1 MTQEWSIDSNIEQES
16 EYQVSVKK
24 SEGVAD
30 RHDYAFFVAAS
41 ENYIPGIQALF
52 NSMAYHEMQ
61 QDVIL
66 LSFDLPADYIDSL
79 ADYSFNI
86 RVFETQNKDSQ
97 VVGTAI
103 ERFRLSVEYGPE
115 YKAIC
120 LLDADMFFH
129 RDVSL
134 FFDIAAAGF
143 IVTTSNGMII
153 NFNKEYQTRYQVDL
167 GSDEYPYPKVHTTA
181 PIFVGPADLDW
192 FERLYTSRR
201 IDSWDDFLYLNVLGI
216 DMGKADRMICL
227 PAYAWTGI
235 HHWQLKIETSIR
247 NIGPD
252 LILTGTEEPI
262 YMSHGKF
269 WDEGYN
275 QDLIRTMDDYR
286 DRWDMGARCESRVAD
301 ACDTLLGEFQK
312 YLNYKF

>member
-1 MTQEWSIDSNIEQES
+1 MNQDGSIDSNLSQES
-16 EYQVSVKK
+16 EHQMAIQAPVVQ
-24 SEGVAD
+24 GAGD
-30 RHDYAFFVAAS
+30 DYAFFVAAS

-52 NSMAYHEMQ
+52 NSMEFHDMP
-61 QDVIL
+61 QDIIL
-66 LSFDLPADYIDSL
+66 LSFGLPKAYIDSL
-79 ADYSFNI
+79 VDYSFNI
-86 RVFETQNKDSQ
+86 RVFESPNKDNQ

-103 ERFRLSVEYGPE
+103 ERFRLAVEYGSE

-129 RDVSL
+129 RDVRL
-134 FFDIAAAGF
+134 FFEIAAAGF

-153 NFNKEYQTRYQVDL
+153 NFNSEYQKRYQVDL
-167 GSDEYPYPKVHTTA
+167 GSDEYPYPQVHTTA

-216 DMGKADRMICL
+216 DMGKSERMLCL

-247 NIGPD
+247 RIGQD

-275 QDLIRTMDDYR
+275 LDLIRTMDDYR
-286 DRWDMGARCESRVAD
+286 GRWDMGERCASRVTD
-301 ACDTLLGEFQK
+301 AYDTLLGEFEK
-312 YLNYKF
+312 YLNYEF